1 MYESWKSRRGHFKP
15 YIGKKRFT
23 SFSIMTVLGKHRLP
37 AANHA
42 RSQYE
47 AFTPSLVGNFS
58 QRAFK
63 MGALG
68 GPYLRANNNL
78 RSFLERPKKYPPS

>member
-1 MYESWKSRRGHFKP
+1 MRVGSRAGD
-15 YIGKKRFT
+15 ILNLTLLEKKRFT
-23 SFSIMTVLGKHRLP
+23 SFFIMTVLGKHRLLT
-37 AANHA
+37 ANHA
-42 RSQYE
+42 RLQYE

-63 MGALG
+63 MG